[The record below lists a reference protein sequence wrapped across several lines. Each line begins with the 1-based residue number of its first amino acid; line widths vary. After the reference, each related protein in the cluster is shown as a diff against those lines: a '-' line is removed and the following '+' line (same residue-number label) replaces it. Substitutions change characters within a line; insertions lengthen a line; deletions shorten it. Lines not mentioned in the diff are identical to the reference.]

1 MYQEHILFTENKVK
15 LIIVGGCVFK
25 EIICTIIEKEN
36 GEKNENKK
44 NRKRTC
50 NCGAGMYA

>member
-1 MYQEHILFTENKVK
+1 MYKEHILFTENKVK

-25 EIICTIIEKEN
+25 EIICTIIDKEN
-36 GEKNENKK
+36 GEKNEKKK

>member
-1 MYQEHILFTENKVK
+1 MYLEHILFTENKVK
-15 LIIVGGCVFK
+15 LIIGGCDFK

-36 GEKNENKK
+36 GEKNENKN
-44 NRKRTC
+44 NRKGTC